1 MIETAK
7 MSERGQIIIP
17 KDIREEIGASTN
29 TLFAVS
35 ALDKDTIVMKRIN
48 TKKLSQNLGS
58 FDSRPKRFHQKPS
71 RRRSME
77 SEKPRVV
84 LDTNVIV
91 SAAVSRE
98 GNPAQIFELLLS
110 KRISTIIKPEIFESI
125 VNDPIDN
132 EVILCALS
140 VNASGDNHL
149 LRLHKYKEVNILNP
163 RQFLIKLEGFQK

>member
-1 MIETAK
+1 
-7 MSERGQIIIP
+7 
-17 KDIREEIGASTN
+17 
-29 TLFAVS
+29 
-35 ALDKDTIVMKRIN
+35 
-48 TKKLSQNLGS
+48 
-58 FDSRPKRFHQKPS
+58 
-71 RRRSME
+71 ME
-77 SEKPRVV
+77 SEKPRVI
-84 LDTNVIV
+84 LDTNVVV